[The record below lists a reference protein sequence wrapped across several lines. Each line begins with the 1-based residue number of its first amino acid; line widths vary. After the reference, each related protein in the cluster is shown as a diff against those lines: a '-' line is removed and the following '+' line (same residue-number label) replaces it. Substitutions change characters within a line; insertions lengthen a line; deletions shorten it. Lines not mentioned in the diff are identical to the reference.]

1 MSVLSENIKTN
12 WVFGSPLPFAE
23 APWARGCPSP
33 YYKESHRRLRQAMRA
48 WVDKHLLPHV
58 QDWEIAATLPDG
70 LYEQAAKDGLLMP
83 MASGAKVHPEWKG
96 KYPIIGDVPAD
107 EWDGFHDLIIHDE
120 FGRIGGIGVENGL
133 VGGVTLAVP
142 ALQKFGS
149 EKLKKTVVHDILS
162 GRARIA
168 LAITEPEAG
177 SDVQGLQTE
186 ARLSDDGSHF
196 IVNGQKKWITSGM
209 YSNYFLA
216 LVKETTGDMTLLVTP
231 RTEGLTTRHMIMS
244 GSTTAGTAFVDL
256 DNVRVP
262 IDMVVGER
270 GKGFKYIV
278 SNFNHERLFIGFQ
291 ALRCARVCLED
302 SISYALSRETFGKKL
317 IEHPVIRFKFA
328 NMSRETEALQSWIE
342 SLIYQL
348 SQLAPAEA
356 DLLLA
361 GTTAQLKA
369 HSGIV
374 LEHVVREAVQILGG
388 IGLTRGGR
396 GERVERIWRD
406 VKAITVPG
414 GSEEILLDLATRRAL
429 KISDELRLVTGKGVK
444 SRM

>member
-216 LVKETTGDMTLLVTP
+216 LVKETTGDMTLLVIP
-231 RTEGLTTRHMIMS
+231 RTEGLTTRHMTMS
-244 GSTTAGTAFVDL
+244 GSTAAGTAFVDL

-278 SNFNHERLFIGFQ
+278 SNFNHE
-291 ALRCARVCLED
+291 LRIEPRDLWEEARRA
-302 SISYALSRETFGKKL
+302 S
-317 IEHPVIRFKFA
+317 FKFA

>member
-216 LVKETTGDMTLLVTP
+216 LVKETSGDMTLLVIP
-231 RTEGLTTRHMIMS
+231 RTEGVTTRHMTMS
-244 GSTTAGTAFVDL
+244 GSTAAGTAFVDL
-256 DNVRVP
+256 DEVRVP

-317 IEHPVIRFKFA
+317 VEHPVIRFKFA

-429 KISDELRLVTGKGVK
+429 KISDELRQVTGKGVK

>member
-216 LVKETTGDMTLLVTP
+216 LVKETTGDMTLLVIP
-231 RTEGLTTRHMIMS
+231 RTEGLTTRHMTMS
-244 GSTTAGTAFVDL
+244 GSTAAGTAFVDL

-278 SNFNHERLFIGFQ
+278 SNFNHEL
-291 ALRCARVCLED
+291 V
-302 SISYALSRETFGKKL
+302 
-317 IEHPVIRFKFA
+317 EHPVIRFKFA

>member
-96 KYPIIGDVPAD
+96 KYPIIGDVPAV

-196 IVNGQKKWITSGM
+196 IINGQKKWITSGM

-216 LVKETTGDMTLLVTP
+216 LVKETTGDMTLLVIP
-231 RTEGLTTRHMIMS
+231 RTEGLTTRHMTMS
-244 GSTTAGTAFVDL
+244 GSTAAGTAFVDL
-256 DNVRVP
+256 DEVHVP

-302 SISYALSRETFGKKL
+302 SISYSLSRETFGKKL
-317 IEHPVIRFKFA
+317 VEHPVIRFKFA

-429 KISDELRLVTGKGVK
+429 KISDELRQVTGKGVK